1 MLLHPLWQCWEWKQF
16 WWICVLN
23 SDLRVRKHS
32 VCLCWF
38 RPVVSLENQVC
49 RCKLQSADQ
58 MSISS
63 DSQVVEL
70 QYVRPTSA
78 FISHM
83 QGNSCCLYVHVYVYS
98 VWQILVLVLYQL
110 AFGIKLFS
118 ISPASCFQ
126 ITASLFK
133 LLQLHFA
140 LICLCVITFVTWR
153 LLLVCSSFLIL
164 SLRIMLYVV

>member
-16 WWICVLN
+16 WWICVEQW
-23 SDLRVRKHS
+23 KHS

-38 RPVVSLENQVC
+38 RPVVNLENQVC
-49 RCKLQSADQ
+49 RCKLHAATVSWPNVH
-58 MSISS
+58 I
-63 DSQVVEL
+63 EWL
-70 QYVRPTSA
+70 TSCGIMWDPHQPSFPICNDLEIVA
-78 FISHM
+78 
-83 QGNSCCLYVHVYVYS
+83 VHVCIYVYS
-98 VWQILVLVLYQL
+98 VLQILVLVLYQL
-110 AFGIKLFS
+110 AFGITLLS
-118 ISPASCFQ
+118 ISFASFFQ